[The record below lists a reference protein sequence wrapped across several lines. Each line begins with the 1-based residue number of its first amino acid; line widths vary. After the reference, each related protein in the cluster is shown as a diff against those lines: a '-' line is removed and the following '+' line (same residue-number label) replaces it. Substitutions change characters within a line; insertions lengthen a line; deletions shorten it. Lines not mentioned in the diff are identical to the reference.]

1 MNYEQEYKEFSKW
14 WEELTAENPNWATL
28 ERLAA
33 KDAWMEATKRAEVN
47 GAETSHDK
55 ALHKHNVN
63 ARFPEKEDLES
74 ECTEY
79 MNSIIKETDYRD
91 RPIYLKHAFKAGVN
105 YLNELLNGR

>member
-47 GAETSHDK
+47 GAEKSVSTGN
-55 ALHKHNVN
+55 LQNVN
-63 ARFPEKEDLES
+63 DTVCDNYDPEIGFPTGNGKCKNCGKYHED
-74 ECTEY
+74 
-79 MNSIIKETDYRD
+79 
-91 RPIYLKHAFKAGVN
+91 
-105 YLNELLNGR
+105 